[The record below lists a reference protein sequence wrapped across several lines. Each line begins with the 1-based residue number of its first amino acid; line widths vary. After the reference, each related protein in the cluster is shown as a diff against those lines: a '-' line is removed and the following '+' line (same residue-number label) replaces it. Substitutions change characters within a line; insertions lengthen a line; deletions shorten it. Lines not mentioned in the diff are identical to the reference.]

1 MSLYSLQNSQKNSL
15 TDKKRMSSRKN
26 IRKIKELLIEGILFL
41 CALSSVCVTFA
52 IVYTLLVEAMPF
64 FKVVSL
70 KEFLTE
76 TEWTPLFENA
86 KYGILPLVTGTLMT
100 TVIALSIAI
109 PFGLITSVYLSE
121 FASVRVREIFKPL
134 LELLA
139 AVPTVVY
146 GYFAMLFVTP
156 ILQIIRPEISTFNA
170 LSAGLVMGIMIIPY
184 VSSLSEDAMRA
195 VPQSLREGSLA
206 LGASKFQ
213 TSFQVVAPSAFS
225 GIASAFVLAISRA
238 IGETMVVAIAAGLQ
252 PRFSFNPTESTA
264 TLTAYIVQVSLG
276 DLPHGSIGYQTIYVA
291 GLTLFV
297 FTFSL
302 NLIGQRIRSRL
313 EKKVK

>member
-1 MSLYSLQNSQKNSL
+1 MKLSIEKINFHR
-15 TDKKRMSSRKN
+15 TVRH
-26 IRKIKELLIEGILFL
+26 IKEKVIEIILLL
-41 CALSSVCVTFA
+41 CALSSVFITFA
-52 IVYTLLVEAMPF
+52 IVYTLIIEAVPF
-64 FKVVSL
+64 FKIVEL

-76 TEWTPLFENA
+76 TQWTPLFENP
-86 KYGILPLVTGTLMT
+86 KYGILPLVAGTLMT
-100 TVIALSIAI
+100 TVIALLIAI
-109 PFGLITSVYLSE
+109 PFGMITSVYLSE
-121 FASVRVREIFKPL
+121 FATSRVREIFKPL

-156 ILQIIRPEISTFNA
+156 LLQKVFPDLCAFNA

-252 PRFSFNPTESTA
+252 PRFSFNPTDSTA

-302 NLIGQRIRSRL
+302 NLVGQRIRSRL

>member
-1 MSLYSLQNSQKNSL
+1 
-15 TDKKRMSSRKN
+15 
-26 IRKIKELLIEGILFL
+26 
-41 CALSSVCVTFA
+41 
-52 IVYTLLVEAMPF
+52 
-64 FKVVSL
+64 
-70 KEFLTE
+70 
-76 TEWTPLFENA
+76 
-86 KYGILPLVTGTLMT
+86 
-100 TVIALSIAI
+100 
-109 PFGLITSVYLSE
+109 
-121 FASVRVREIFKPL
+121 
-134 LELLA
+134 
-139 AVPTVVY
+139 
-146 GYFAMLFVTP
+146 MLFVTP
-156 ILQIIRPEISTFNA
+156 LLQKIFPDLGAFNA

-195 VPQSLREGSLA
+195 VPQTLREGSLA

-252 PRFSFNPTESTA
+252 PRFSFNPTDSTA

-302 NLIGQRIRSRL
+302 NLFGKRIRSRL
-313 EKKVK
+313 EKKVQ

>member
-1 MSLYSLQNSQKNSL
+1 MKSP
-15 TDKKRMSSRKN
+15 
-26 IRKIKELLIEGILFL
+26 IEKINFHRTLRNAKEKLIEIILLL
-41 CALSSVCVTFA
+41 CALSSIFITFA
-52 IVYTLLVEAMPF
+52 IVYTLVVEAVPF
-64 FKVVSL
+64 FKVVDL

-76 TEWTPLFENA
+76 TQWTPLFENP
-86 KYGILPLVTGTLMT
+86 KYGILPLVAGTLMT
-100 TVIALSIAI
+100 TVIALLIAI
-109 PFGLITSVYLSE
+109 PFGMITSVYLSE
-121 FASVRVREIFKPL
+121 FATARVREIFKPL

-156 ILQIIRPEISTFNA
+156 LLQKIFPDLGAFNA

-252 PRFSFNPTESTA
+252 PRFSFNPTDSTA

-302 NLIGQRIRSRL
+302 NLVGQRIRSRL

>member
-1 MSLYSLQNSQKNSL
+1 MK
-15 TDKKRMSSRKN
+15 SSIEKINFHRTV
-26 IRKIKELLIEGILFL
+26 RHIKEKLIEIILLL
-41 CALSSVCVTFA
+41 CALSSVFITFA
-52 IVYTLLVEAMPF
+52 IVYTLIIEAVPF
-64 FKVVSL
+64 FKIVDL

-76 TEWTPLFENA
+76 TQWTPLFENP
-86 KYGILPLVTGTLMT
+86 KYGILPLVAGTLMT
-100 TVIALSIAI
+100 TVIALLIAI
-109 PFGLITSVYLSE
+109 PFGMITSVYLSE
-121 FASVRVREIFKPL
+121 FATVRVREIFKPL

-156 ILQIIRPEISTFNA
+156 LLQKAFPDLGAFNA

-252 PRFSFNPTESTA
+252 PRFSFNPTDSTA

-302 NLIGQRIRSRL
+302 NLVGQRIRSRL

>member
-1 MSLYSLQNSQKNSL
+1 MSALLQAK
-15 TDKKRMSSRKN
+15 TARKM
-26 IRKIKELLIEGILFL
+26 KEKLIEFLFFL
-41 CALSSVCVTFA
+41 CALSSVAVTFS
-52 IVYTLLVEAMPF
+52 IVYTLVSEAFPF
-64 FKVVSL
+64 FKVVSI
-70 KEFLTE
+70 KEFLTS
-76 TEWTPLFENA
+76 TEWTPLFENPR
-86 KYGILPLVTGTLMT
+86 YGIWPLLSGTLMT

-109 PFGLITSVYLSE
+109 PFGLITSVFLSE
-121 FASVRVREIFKPL
+121 YASSRVREIFKPL

-156 ILQIIRPEISTFNA
+156 LLQSILPELGAFNA
-170 LSAGLVMGIMIIPY
+170 LSAGLVMGLMIVPY

-213 TSFQVVAPSAFS
+213 TSFKVVLPSAFS
-225 GIASAFVLAISRA
+225 GIASSYVLAISRA

-252 PRFSFNPTESTA
+252 PQFTFNPLNSTA

-291 GLTLFV
+291 GLTLFI
-297 FTFSL
+297 FTFALNIVGQLIRRSL
-302 NLIGQRIRSRL
+302 QKR
-313 EKKVK
+313 VK

>member
-1 MSLYSLQNSQKNSL
+1 MSALLQAK
-15 TDKKRMSSRKN
+15 TTRKM
-26 IRKIKELLIEGILFL
+26 KEKLIEFFFFL
-41 CALSSVCVTFA
+41 CALSSVAVTFS
-52 IVYTLLVEAMPF
+52 IVYTLVSEAFPF
-64 FKVVSL
+64 FKVVSI
-70 KEFLTE
+70 KEFLTS
-76 TEWTPLFENA
+76 TEWTPLFENPR
-86 KYGILPLVTGTLMT
+86 YGIWPLLSGTLMT

-109 PFGLITSVYLSE
+109 PFGLITSVFLSE
-121 FASVRVREIFKPL
+121 YASSRVREIFKPL

-156 ILQIIRPEISTFNA
+156 LLQSVLPELGAFNA
-170 LSAGLVMGIMIIPY
+170 LSAGLVMGLMIVPY

-213 TSFQVVAPSAFS
+213 TSFKVVLPSAFS
-225 GIASAFVLAISRA
+225 GIASSYVLAISRA

-252 PRFSFNPTESTA
+252 PQFTFNPLNSTA

-291 GLTLFV
+291 GLTLFI
-297 FTFSL
+297 FTFALNIVGQLIRRSL
-302 NLIGQRIRSRL
+302 QKR
-313 EKKVK
+313 VK

>member
-1 MSLYSLQNSQKNSL
+1 MSAMLQTK
-15 TDKKRMSSRKN
+15 TTRKM
-26 IRKIKELLIEGILFL
+26 KEKLIEFFFFL
-41 CALSSVCVTFA
+41 CALSSVAVTFS
-52 IVYTLLVEAMPF
+52 IVYTLVSEAFPF
-64 FKVVSL
+64 FKVVSI
-70 KEFLTE
+70 KEFLTS
-76 TEWTPLFENA
+76 TEWTPLFENPR
-86 KYGILPLVTGTLMT
+86 YGIWPLLSGTLMT

-109 PFGLITSVYLSE
+109 PFGLITSVFLSE
-121 FASVRVREIFKPL
+121 YASSRVREIFKPL

-156 ILQIIRPEISTFNA
+156 LLQSILPELGAFNA
-170 LSAGLVMGIMIIPY
+170 LSAGLVMGLMIVPY

-206 LGASKFQ
+206 LGASKLQ
-213 TSFQVVAPSAFS
+213 TSFKVVLPSAFS
-225 GIASAFVLAISRA
+225 GIASSYVLAISRA

-252 PRFSFNPTESTA
+252 PQFTFNPLNSTA

-291 GLTLFV
+291 GLTLFI
-297 FTFSL
+297 FTFALNIVGQLIRRSL
-302 NLIGQRIRSRL
+302 QKR
-313 EKKVK
+313 VK